1 MYEIEFITRTL
12 KRCSKVSN
20 SHNTI
25 HKEIKGKNHFRE
37 LYHTHRYGIF
47 EDPENDSTND
57 FDEFGKGSV
66 SGGHYPFYP

>member
-1 MYEIEFITRTL
+1 MYEIEFVTRTL

-20 SHNTI
+20 SENTI
-25 HKEIKGKNHFRE
+25 HKEIHVENGFRK
-37 LYHTHRYGIF
+37 LDHSHRYRKL
-47 EDPENDSTND
+47 ENPINNGTND